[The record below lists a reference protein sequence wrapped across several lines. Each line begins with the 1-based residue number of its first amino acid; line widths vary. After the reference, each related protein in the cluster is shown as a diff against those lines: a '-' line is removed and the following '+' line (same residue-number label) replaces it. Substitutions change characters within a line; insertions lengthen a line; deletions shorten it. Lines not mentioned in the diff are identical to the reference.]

1 MLSSAYSKARFA
13 GALTCGEWWD
23 LHCSLEW
30 RSERTAGLAPF
41 LPSSGQAS
49 RGANRPNPFG
59 GVAEF
64 KEDEFE
70 HTETFARWIE
80 EREAEG
86 DVLAEEAFGGGWSGG
101 SGVHAF
107 GAFAN

>member
-1 MLSSAYSKARFA
+1 MLSSAYSKAHFA
-13 GALTCGEWWD
+13 GALTFGEWWD

-49 RGANRPNPFG
+49 RVANQPNAVG
-59 GVAEF
+59 WVAEF
-64 KEDEFE
+64 EEDEFE

-86 DVLAEEAFGGGWSGG
+86 GGCGW
-101 SGVHAF
+101 
-107 GAFAN
+107 